1 MATIEDPSMKP
12 PPPSQGVIIEQI
24 ADGDDVAPRPSTL
37 LSLRMNRNQRLS
49 RNPTKMTGLISLSV
63 ISYQRDSLTDAN
75 EKKHSIIPNVS
86 MYLQMVMNQLRGTQL
101 FSKLMSIFNLLGM
114 RRIRNSALSDL
125 ITTLPVK
132 MRMCVR

>member
-1 MATIEDPSMKP
+1 MEIEKDNVATIEDPSMKP

-24 ADGDDVAPRPSTL
+24 EDGDDVAPRPST

-75 EKKHSIIPNVS
+75 EKKHSII
-86 MYLQMVMNQLRGTQL
+86 
-101 FSKLMSIFNLLGM
+101 
-114 RRIRNSALSDL
+114 
-125 ITTLPVK
+125 
-132 MRMCVR
+132 

>member
-1 MATIEDPSMKP
+1 MEIEKDNVATIEDPSMKP

-63 ISYQRDSLTDAN
+63 INGDESVEGDPIVQQMDEHIQSPRDEENSEQRFVGPDN
-75 EKKHSIIPNVS
+75 HSASEDEDVRQVVPT
-86 MYLQMVMNQLRGTQL
+86 RCL
-101 FSKLMSIFNLLGM
+101 F
-114 RRIRNSALSDL
+114 
-125 ITTLPVK
+125 
-132 MRMCVR
+132 

>member
-1 MATIEDPSMKP
+1 MEIEKDNVATIEDPSMKP

-75 EKKHSIIPNVS
+75 EKN
-86 MYLQMVMNQLRGTQL
+86 T
-101 FSKLMSIFNLLGM
+101 
-114 RRIRNSALSDL
+114 ALSPMSVC
-125 ITTLPVK
+125 IC
-132 MRMCVR
+132 RW